1 MQRIH
6 LRTVDLNLLVVFD
19 AVMSERSVTR
29 AAYRLH
35 LTQPAV
41 SHALSR
47 LRALFKDPLFL
58 RTPAGLEPTPRSS
71 ALAGRVAAVLSEIGS
86 IFVSDM
92 AFDPATSER
101 RFAVGMSHYAAFVVL
116 SSLVARLKRLA
127 PSVQLIVH
135 HTSHVRGLDMLERGE
150 VELIVGNFPKPSAR
164 IASELLF
171 KEDFLCAARR
181 GHPAFTGKLTLQRY
195 VSLDHLQVS
204 LSGEPAGY
212 VDAVLRRRKHRRMVS
227 VTVGHFLVAPPI
239 LARTDLVATEPA
251 RILRPA
257 AEQLGLA
264 VQPPPLALP
273 AFDVVQMWP
282 RRLTA
287 EPANAWLR
295 AVILESANERL

>member
-1 MQRIH
+1 MYKSIMQRIH

-101 RFAVGMSHYAAFVVL
+101 RVAVGMSDYAAFVVL
-116 SSLVARLKRLA
+116 SSLVARLQRPA
-127 PSVQLIVH
+127 PAPQTLVDPTKPPRAVDMR
-135 HTSHVRGLDMLERGE
+135 VRGG
-150 VELIVGNFPKPSAR
+150 G
-164 IASELLF
+164 ELL
-171 KEDFLCAARR
+171 
-181 GHPAFTGKLTLQRY
+181 
-195 VSLDHLQVS
+195 
-204 LSGEPAGY
+204 
-212 VDAVLRRRKHRRMVS
+212 
-227 VTVGHFLVAPPI
+227 
-239 LARTDLVATEPA
+239 
-251 RILRPA
+251 
-257 AEQLGLA
+257 
-264 VQPPPLALP
+264 
-273 AFDVVQMWP
+273 
-282 RRLTA
+282 
-287 EPANAWLR
+287 
-295 AVILESANERL
+295 